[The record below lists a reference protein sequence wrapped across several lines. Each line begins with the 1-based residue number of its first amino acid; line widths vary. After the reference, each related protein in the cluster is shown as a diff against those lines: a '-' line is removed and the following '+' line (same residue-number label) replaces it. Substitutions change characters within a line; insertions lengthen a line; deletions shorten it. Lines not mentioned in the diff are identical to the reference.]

1 MEPHITHNLS
11 CSSSEAQYPL
21 NIKDDNSSSSSSS
34 PQIYFEKNKSQIE
47 WSKII
52 INNNS
57 HTISNRIMN
66 EEEINI
72 TNKSYEE
79 IPREE
84 EKKEKKINKKN
95 KSTSKSKNKS
105 KNIDKEKF
113 YNKIKN

>member
-84 EKKEKKINKKN
+84 EKKEKKINKKKNMN
-95 KSTSKSKNKS
+95 KL
-105 KNIDKEKF
+105 
-113 YNKIKN
+113 

>member
-1 MEPHITHNLS
+1 MEIIKLF
-11 CSSSEAQYPL
+11 L
-21 NIKDDNSSSSSSS
+21 NNFKL
-34 PQIYFEKNKSQIE
+34 
-47 WSKII
+47 I

-95 KSTSKSKNKS
+95 KSTSKSRK
-105 KNIDKEKF
+105 
-113 YNKIKN
+113 

>member
-79 IPREE
+79 IPRKERKR
-84 EKKEKKINKKN
+84 EKRKRKKRNREIRKRKKRN
-95 KSTSKSKNKS
+95 REIRKRKKRKRKN
-105 KNIDKEKF
+105 
-113 YNKIKN
+113 